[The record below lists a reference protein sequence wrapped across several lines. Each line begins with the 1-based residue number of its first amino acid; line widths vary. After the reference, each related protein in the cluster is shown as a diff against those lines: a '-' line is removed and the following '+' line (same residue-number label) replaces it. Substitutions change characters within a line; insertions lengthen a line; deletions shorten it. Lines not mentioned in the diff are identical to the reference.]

1 MRRSGAMD
9 AMRGHATLA
18 AKYERKF
25 GLRHMKSQS
34 LRRFGFAIIFLL
46 VFVHSSFCQD
56 KPDKP
61 DTPAPKP
68 EAIPTQSV
76 PQQPAAPAQPI
87 TPQQSDVKAKIIS
100 TVNLV
105 ILPVTVKKN
114 GVLVPDLHRDEFRIF
129 EDNVEQNIDF
139 FTAEA
144 FPLSIVILIDN
155 DLKSKDTDQ
164 VEKSLR
170 AVVAG
175 MSTNDEAFVCRFD
188 QYFHPG
194 KGFTRD
200 QDKLLTELKRI
211 DLDSEPSV
219 APPSAAI
226 NQGPTINGHS
236 PIGDSPNISGGTMNI
251 KGRST
256 KALDDAVYSAAQLLK
271 DRGRDRRK
279 MIILISDGLNGIRS
293 NTNSYDNTVKDLLR
307 YNVSVYSVGVGSS
320 YFDRKFSRL
329 EDYAHATAG
338 DIYFAAKANAME
350 ELYARVTEEA
360 RNQYTLAYS
369 PRGTDRA
376 KEYHDV
382 EVRVKRE
389 GVKIQ
394 TRDRYY
400 SSSIP
405 K

>member
-1 MRRSGAMD
+1 
-9 AMRGHATLA
+9 
-18 AKYERKF
+18 
-25 GLRHMKSQS
+25 MKSQS
-34 LRRFGFAIIFLL
+34 LRGVFLTLSILIVFA
-46 VFVHSSFCQD
+46 SPSFPQA
-56 KPDKP
+56 KP
-61 DTPAPKP
+61 DTPAPKTQTD
-68 EAIPTQSV
+68 PTLTLPRQTNG
-76 PQQPAAPAQPI
+76 PAQPI
-87 TPQQSDVKAKIIS
+87 VPQQSETKAKIVS
-100 TVNLV
+100 NVNLV

-114 GVLVPDLHRDEFRIF
+114 GVLVPDLHRDEFRVF
-129 EDNVEQNIDF
+129 EDNIEQNIDF

-144 FPLSIVILIDN
+144 FPLSIVVLIDN
-155 DLKSKDTDQ
+155 DLKSKDTEQ
-164 VEKSLR
+164 VERSLR

-175 MSTNDEAFVCRFD
+175 MSVSDEAFVCRFD

-194 KGFTRD
+194 KGFTSD

-211 DLDSEPSV
+211 SLDSEPSV
-219 APPSAAI
+219 GQAGPATT
-226 NQGPTINGHS
+226 NGPTINGHS
-236 PIGDSPNISGGTMNI
+236 AIGDSPNIAPGVINI

-279 MIILISDGLNGIRS
+279 MIILISDGINGTRA
-293 NTNSYDNTVKDLLR
+293 NTNTYGNTVKDLLR
-307 YNVSVYSVGVGSS
+307 YNVSVYSIGVGSS

-329 EDYAHATAG
+329 ENYAHDTAG
-338 DIYFAAKANAME
+338 DIFFAAKANAME
-350 ELYARVTEEA
+350 DLYARVTEQA

-400 SSSIP
+400 ASAVP
-405 K
+405 H